1 MTAFRIP
8 HFRPPPP
15 RGSPRDYNR
24 GMSQTPT
31 SRRNSTV
38 PAVCLGCTLLC
49 DDIGVRWSP
58 GKLGYSE
65 NLCTRGKAWFQRQA
79 DAFHERGQGACRID
93 GREAGL
99 EAALEAAAKL
109 LRSAHNPLVC
119 GLGHLS
125 VQEQQ
130 AAIRLAVQLRAN
142 IDIGWDAHQD
152 GNLRALQQTGRMTAT
167 LGQVEL
173 QSSAFLLVEAAPE
186 LTHPRM
192 FERLGWSSQRGWRLR
207 SADLPVGSLPATSQ
221 GIIKEVVCEDGQQL
235 NELVWLIRTRVTE
248 QFELPA
254 GIPSQWRELIDDV
267 VSTAKAA
274 SGLTLI
280 GGSRL
285 NEQAELSLSVHQ
297 LTRELNEICKA
308 WLILAT
314 EQQNAGGAESVLTWS
329 SGFPRAVSLKN
340 GSPHWNREE
349 YSAANLTRS
358 GEIDCLVACVP
369 ATDSSFQEVVSSE
382 LRQSLE
388 SVPRIVF
395 HSGTHSLVEGA
406 RVSIPVGQ
414 VGWDVSG
421 DVVRVDELTLTAP
434 RLAEPARSGLANL
447 FEQLE
452 KQLG

>member
-1 MTAFRIP
+1 
-8 HFRPPPP
+8 
-15 RGSPRDYNR
+15 
-24 GMSQTPT
+24 MSQTPS
-31 SRRNSTV
+31 SRRLSTA

-49 DDIGVRWSP
+49 DDIGVSWSP
-58 GKLGYSE
+58 GKIGYSE
-65 NLCTRGKAWFQRQA
+65 NLCSRGRAWFQRQA

-109 LRSAHNPLVC
+109 LRSARNPLVC

-142 IDIGWDAHQD
+142 IDIGWDEHQD
-152 GNLRALQQTGRMTAT
+152 GNLRALQQAGRMTAT

-192 FERLGWSSQRGWRLR
+192 CERLGWSNQRGWRIR
-207 SADLPVGSLPATSQ
+207 SADLSVDSLPNTSR
-221 GIIKEVVCEDGQQL
+221 GNITEVVCLDRRQL
-235 NELVWLIRTRVTE
+235 NELVWLIRTQVAG

-254 GIPSQWRELIDDV
+254 GIPSEWRELIEGV
-267 VSTAKAA
+267 VSTARTA
-274 SGLTLI
+274 SGLTLV

-285 NEQAELSLSVHQ
+285 NNQPELSLSVHQ
-297 LTRELNEICKA
+297 LTRELNEVCKA
-308 WLILAT
+308 WLLLAT
-314 EQQNAGGAESVLTWS
+314 EQENAGGAESVLTWS
-329 SGFPRAVSLKN
+329 SGFPAAVSLKS
-340 GSPHWNREE
+340 GSPVWNREE
-349 YSAANLTRS
+349 HSAANLTRS
-358 GEIDCLVACVP
+358 GEIDCMVACVP
-369 ATDSSFQEVVSSE
+369 ASDSSSWKVISSE
-382 LRQSLE
+382 LLQSLQ
-388 SVPRIVF
+388 SIPRIVF
-395 HSGTHSLVEGA
+395 HCGAHSLVEGA
-406 RVSIPVGQ
+406 HVSIPVGQ

-421 DVVRVDELTLTAP
+421 DVIRMDELTLTAP